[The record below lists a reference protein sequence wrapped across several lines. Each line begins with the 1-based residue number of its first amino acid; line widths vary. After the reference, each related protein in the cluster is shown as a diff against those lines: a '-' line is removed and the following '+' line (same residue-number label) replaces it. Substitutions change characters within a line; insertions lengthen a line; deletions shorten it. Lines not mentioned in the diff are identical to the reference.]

1 VTSLDPRR
9 PYPGPGRPLA
19 ERVAARLFSREAPR
33 VAGAARRRHA
43 ALIIDNLDC
52 LWRNPAYARGLRLAR
67 RRPYLLILHDGAFPG
82 VVRDLDSIGRRR
94 LRAAL
99 RRATAIGGMSGPILQ
114 AVADLAPEIPA
125 FRLSPLL
132 EGPPEAPARLPA
144 EVEAF
149 LGARPVVIA
158 TSGAAA
164 ALYGLEDLLA
174 AFPAILA
181 AGFDAGLVVLLGSFT
196 REERTRDALEAARR
210 THPGRI
216 LVLEDAPEGGTIIA
230 RSRVYV
236 RPSRV
241 DSFGLAL
248 HEALLAGVPAVA
260 ADHPTR
266 PAGVLRYPPGDAGA
280 CGRALLAAL
289 RPEAL
294 EAARRLRPRIASLLE
309 ENRRTTLAAIE
320 WTAGNG
326 RAAEHI

>member
-1 VTSLDPRR
+1 R
-9 PYPGPGRPLA
+9 RPLA

-33 VAGAARRRHA
+33 VARAARRRRV

-67 RRPYLLILHDGAFPG
+67 RRPYFLILHDGAFPG
-82 VVRDLDSIGRRR
+82 QVRSRDARGRRL

-99 RRATAIGGMSGPILQ
+99 RRTTAIGGMSGRILE
-114 AVADLAPEIPA
+114 AVADLVPEIPA

-149 LGARPVVIA
+149 LGSRSVVLS

-196 REERTRDALEAARR
+196 REDRTSEALEAARR

-216 LVLEDAPEGGTIIA
+216 LVLEDAPEGAAIIA

-248 HEALLAGVPAVA
+248 HEALLAGVPVVA

-266 PAGVLRYPPGDAGA
+266 PAGVLRYPAGDAGA

-289 RPEAL
+289 RPEVL
-294 EAARRLRPRIASLLE
+294 EASRRLRPRFAALLE
-309 ENRRTTLAAIE
+309 ENRRATLAAIE
-320 WTAGNG
+320 WTAGKG
-326 RAAEHI
+326 RAAEPI